1 MSNVLVIKN
10 SSVSGKTPLA
20 ADLVE
25 AEIAL
30 NTTDKKLFTK
40 TSAGTVVELG
50 VPMAHIGAGGV
61 EHAVATQSAAGFLS
75 SVDKTKLDGI
85 ATNANLYALPVATA
99 AALGGVK
106 QGSNVTIAADGTIS
120 TTAATTLSSTAALA
134 NGTAAVG
141 TSATAARADHV
152 HPSQTT
158 ITGNAGS
165 ATILATTRA
174 INGVN
179 FNGSADITINA
190 VDSTARIASSLIGAA
205 SGVCPLDA
213 TSKVAAVYLPSYV
226 DDVLEYANLAAL
238 PASGATGVIYVTV
251 DTSKIYRWSGT
262 QYVEISP
269 TAGNADTAT
278 KLATARSI
286 TLTGD
291 VTGSVASFD
300 GSANVS
306 ISTTIAAGS
315 VALGTDTSGN
325 YVAAVAVPAAGLT
338 VSASGAGATQT
349 LALANDLAAVEGL
362 SATGLVRR
370 TAADTWSAGTTIA
383 TAEITASAVT
393 YAKIQNVSAT
403 NMLLGRATVGAGVV
417 EEIACTVAGRTL
429 LAGTDSSAQRTSLG
443 LGTIS
448 TQAASAVNI
457 TGGTIEGI
465 TFNGGT
471 F

>member
-85 ATNANLYALPVATA
+85 ATSANLYALPVATA

-278 KLATARSI
+278 KLATAR
-286 TLTGD
+286 TVALTGD
-291 VTGSVASFD
+291 VTGSATFD

-306 ISTTIAAGS
+306 IAATIAANS
-315 VALGTDTSGN
+315 VLLGTDTLGN

-338 VSASGAGATQT
+338 VSVAGEGVTQT